1 MRVGHGYDVHRFE
14 NGDHIF
20 LGGVKLPFFRGVL
33 AHSDGDV
40 LLHALCDAL
49 LGAAGLGDIGRLF
62 PDTEPNYKGVSSR
75 VLLKKVGAL
84 LEKKGFRV
92 VNIDVTVLAEAPKIA
107 PHAEQMCK
115 NIAADLKIVPTV
127 VNIKG
132 TTTEKMG
139 FLGRGDGIAAEAV
152 CLLDS
157 TLPQ

>member
-20 LGGVKLPFFRGVL
+20 LGGVKLPFFKGVL

-75 VLLKKVGAL
+75 VLLKNVGAL
-84 LEKKGFRV
+84 LEEKGFRV
-92 VNIDVTVLAEAPKIA
+92 VNIDVTVLAEVPKIA